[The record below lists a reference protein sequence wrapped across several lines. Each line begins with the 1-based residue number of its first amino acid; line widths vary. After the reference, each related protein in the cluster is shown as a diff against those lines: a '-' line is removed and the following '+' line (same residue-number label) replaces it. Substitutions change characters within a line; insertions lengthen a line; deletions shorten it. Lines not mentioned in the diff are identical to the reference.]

1 MNEEISRAIEHL
13 NNGGIILY
21 PLIQYGELVVMQ
33 QIKKQSIKFMISKK
47 KANIASYMFD
57 E

>member
-21 PLIQYGELVVMQ
+21 PCDTICGIGSDATNQ
-33 QIKKQSIKFMISKK
+33 QAI
-47 KANIASYMFD
+47 
-57 E
+57 ETH

>member
-21 PLIQYGELVVMQ
+21 PCDTIWGIGCDATNQKAIDKIYD
-33 QIKKQSIKFMISKK
+33 IK
-47 KANIASYMFD
+47 
-57 E
+57 